1 MADWHELVRDR
12 LSELALDAGEKD
24 EVHAEVA
31 AHLEESYESLR
42 KEGLTDHAAM
52 QQALAQVSDW
62 KSLQRDVYFAKRGVF
77 LMQKRLQQLWIP
89 GFLTLILSVFSLM
102 AAQTGGFQPP
112 IFWSAHSA
120 VLLYVPWLATLPF
133 LGALGAY
140 LSSRAGGSRRTVLL
154 ATVFPALALT
164 TAFLLMFP
172 IGWIVEGLTGNHND
186 FSVVASALLKDGV
199 GWLLLPAAALLA
211 GGLLAQFLFGRRSS
225 PQDTATV

>member
-1 MADWHELVRDR
+1 MADWRELVRER
-12 LSELALDAGEKD
+12 LSGLALDAGEKD
-24 EVHAEVA
+24 EVQAEVA

-42 KEGLTDHAAM
+42 EKGLTDHAAM
-52 QQALAQVSDW
+52 QQVLAQVSDW

-89 GFLTLILSVFSLM
+89 GFLTLILSTFSLM
-102 AAQTGGFQPP
+102 TAQTCGFQPP

-120 VLLYVPWLATLPF
+120 VLLYVPWLASLPF

-172 IGWIVEGLTGNHND
+172 IGWIVEELTANHND

-211 GGLLAQFLFGRRSS
+211 GGLLAQSLFGRRSS
-225 PQDTATV
+225 PQDRVTG